1 MTAAVT
7 NCGSREERLM
17 SRRKA
22 MKLASR
28 GKRFGAACIDMVIPA
43 VSCFIALIAAVM
55 AIANEIAYGNYGYG
69 FGEPGFGYGYGYG
82 YNGRPSAGTVTAF
95 IISMLLSIVY
105 LVIQLIFFNKSKTI
119 GKAAL
124 GLQVV
129 SSKDGEPIGFWKM
142 LFREW
147 FVKSASGSVFLLGF
161 IWILIDER
169 NRGWHD
175 KILDTYVVDL
185 KESEALNSASGM
197 QAAARPVPAAET
209 VQRPAPKSAPVPAAA
224 DIPVPK
230 SAPVPVPV
238 AADIQEPQKAA
249 GNETVSSPESVTV
262 DEQPSVIEL
271 PGSVLDVA
279 DVVVETAKQAAAET
293 ADKTEYDTVNAR
305 TDEVDEQK

>member
-69 FGEPGFGYGYGYG
+69 FGYGYGYG
-82 YNGRPSAGTVTAF
+82 YNSGPSAGVITAL

-105 LVIQLIFFNKSKTI
+105 LVIQLIFFNKSKTM

-147 FVKSASGSVFLLGF
+147 IVKGASGSVFLLGF
-161 IWILIDER
+161 IWILIDDR

-185 KESEALNSASGM
+185 KESEAMNAASGR
-197 QAAARPVPAAET
+197 QASAARPVPAAEP
-209 VQRPAPKSAPVPAAA
+209 VQRPAPKSAPVPVTA
-224 DIPVPK
+224 V
-230 SAPVPVPV
+230 
-238 AADIQEPQKAA
+238 PQKAA
-249 GNETVSSPESVTV
+249 GTEPETAGETVTA
-262 DEQPSVIEL
+262 DDQPSVIEL

-279 DVVVETAKQAAAET
+279 DVVVETAKHAAAET

-305 TDEVDEQK
+305 TDELDEQK